1 MKNFKILAINPGS
14 DSVKIA
20 LYEDYNLIFQ
30 ETVKNSMSELISN
43 QNLNSTIPEKTQRIL
58 EVLKKHNISLSTIDA
73 FCGRAGGLT
82 SLDGGIYEINE
93 KILEHARCGFSL
105 MHYSNLGV
113 QIAYNLAQINNK
125 PSFTVNPVT
134 VDEFQEVSRL
144 TGIKGI
150 YRESIFHALNQKEI
164 AYQYAKSINK
174 KYEDLNL
181 IVVHLGSGITVGVH
195 KKGKVVDVN
204 NALNGDGPFTTN
216 RAGSVVATNLIDLCF
231 SGEYSKEDL
240 YNLITKKG
248 GLISHLGTNDVREV
262 IRMIENGDKYAELVL
277 NAMIYQI
284 AKQIG
289 GMSVNFG
296 RTIDGIIL
304 TGAIAKSDYFI
315 SILEK
320 YISFLGKIIVMPGEK
335 EMEAL
340 AFGTLR
346 VLKDEEKAI
355 HYTGIP
361 ISF

>member
-1 MKNFKILAINPGS
+1 
-14 DSVKIA
+14 
-20 LYEDYNLIFQ
+20 
-30 ETVKNSMSELISN
+30 
-43 QNLNSTIPEKTQRIL
+43 
-58 EVLKKHNISLSTIDA
+58 
-73 FCGRAGGLT
+73 
-82 SLDGGIYEINE
+82 
-93 KILEHARCGFSL
+93 
-105 MHYSNLGV
+105 
-113 QIAYNLAQINNK
+113 
-125 PSFTVNPVT
+125 
-134 VDEFQEVSRL
+134 
-144 TGIKGI
+144 
-150 YRESIFHALNQKEI
+150 
-164 AYQYAKSINK
+164 
-174 KYEDLNL
+174 
-181 IVVHLGSGITVGVH
+181 
-195 KKGKVVDVN
+195 
-204 NALNGDGPFTTN
+204 
-216 RAGSVVATNLIDLCF
+216 
-231 SGEYSKEDL
+231 
-240 YNLITKKG
+240 
-248 GLISHLGTNDVREV
+248 
-262 IRMIENGDKYAELVL
+262 MIENGDKYAELVL